1 MLDLQKLTLGRLLN
15 TQNHDFYSKLV
26 TEYFTG
32 MNLAVFDKIK
42 NFYKANTRLPTK
54 DELLLVHKDV
64 SLQEYIETQIF
75 VEDNTYDQIA
85 DEFLVSQLQ
94 DHYIREE
101 TLKFLDKLMDD
112 YENLEKVEIVD
123 KLQDHVL
130 QLNKAASSNDE
141 LFDAGELDFFPKNDD
156 FILHPS
162 GLNNEYDSINGGFA
176 LQELVLLGGRRGSGK
191 SILSLNCALK
201 RFLEGSTVAFFSIE
215 MRYKEV
221 YDRLISII
229 SEVPFLAIYKNEL
242 TPEQKLRIIDAKIN
256 TFYEPTDELLKLV
269 KETNDTK
276 NFDKFQAE
284 MKDKKFPMKEHRF
297 FLIDKEDLTLSRLDH
312 YCTDFASKYPRF
324 NMAVVDYIN
333 IIKIPDQKE
342 WKSQIVLADTLKSIA
357 RKHNLTV
364 LSPYQIDA
372 SGEARFAKG
381 ILDSADRSF
390 IFTPADVDKDPNI
403 LKMYTSKIRNGKAM
417 NFEINMDWSCVKVDL
432 NHSKKLNES
441 LLPATKYGSDENF
454 KAELAKD
461 I

>member
-1 MLDLQKLTLGRLLN
+1 MLDLQKLTLGRILSS
-15 TQNHDFYSKLV
+15 QNHDFYSKMLP
-26 TEYFTG
+26 EYFSG
-32 MNLAVFDKIK
+32 MNLALYDKIK
-42 NFYKANTRLPTK
+42 TFYKANTRLPTK
-54 DELLLVHKDV
+54 DELLIIHKDV
-64 SLQEYIETQIF
+64 SLQDYIETQIL

-85 DEFLVSQLQ
+85 DEFCNQLQ
-94 DHYIREE
+94 DHYVREE
-101 TLKFLDKLMDD
+101 TLKFLDKFMDD

-130 QLNKAASSNDE
+130 QLNRSAGASDE

-162 GLNNEYDSINGGFA
+162 GLNTEYDSINGGFA

-229 SEVPFLAIYKNEL
+229 SEVPFLDIYKNQL
-242 TPEQKLRIIDAKIN
+242 TIEQKLKIVDAKVS
-256 TFYEPTDELLKLV
+256 TFYQPTEELLKLV
-269 KETNDTK
+269 RDTRETKDFDRFQQEIKE
-276 NFDKFQAE
+276 
-284 MKDKKFPMKEHRF
+284 KKFPMKDNRL

-312 YCTDFASKYPRF
+312 YCTDFNSKYPKF
-324 NMAVVDYIN
+324 TMAVVDYIN

-342 WKSQIVLADTLKSIA
+342 WKSQIILADTLKSIA

-390 IFTPADVDKDPNI
+390 IFTPADVDKDPNV
-403 LKMYTSKIRNGKAM
+403 LKIITSK
-417 NFEINMDWSCVKVDL
+417 W
-432 NHSKKLNES
+432 
-441 LLPATKYGSDENF
+441 
-454 KAELAKD
+454 
-461 I
+461 

>member
-1 MLDLQKLTLGRLLN
+1 MLDLQKLTLGRILVN
-15 TQNHDFYSKLV
+15 QNHDFYSKLLP
-26 TEYFTG
+26 EYFSG
-32 MNLAVFDKIK
+32 MNLALYDKIK
-42 NFYKANTRLPTK
+42 TFYKANTRLPSK
-54 DELLLVHKDV
+54 EELLLIHKDV
-64 SLQEYIETQIF
+64 SLQDYIETQIL
-75 VEDNTYDQIA
+75 VKDNTYDQIA

-94 DHYIREE
+94 DHYVREE
-101 TLKFLDKLMDD
+101 TLKFLDKFMDD

-130 QLNKAASSNDE
+130 QLNRTAGASDE
-141 LFDAGELDFFPKNDD
+141 LFDAGELDFFPKSDD
-156 FILHPS
+156 FILFPS
-162 GLNNEYDSINGGFA
+162 GLNNEYDSVNGGFA

-229 SEVPFLAIYKNEL
+229 SEVPFLDIYKNQL
-242 TPEQKLRIIDAKIN
+242 TVEQKLRIIDAKVK
-256 TFYEPTDELLKLV
+256 TFYQPTDELLKLV
-269 KETNDTK
+269 SDTYHTK
-276 NFDKFQAE
+276 DFDKFQ
-284 MKDKKFPMKEHRF
+284 KGIRDKKFPMKDHRF
-297 FLIDKEDLTLSRLDH
+297 FLVDKEDLNLSRLDH
-312 YCTDFASKYPRF
+312 YCTDFSSKYPRF
-324 NMAVVDYIN
+324 TMAVVDYIN
-333 IIKIPDQKE
+333 IINIPDQKE
-342 WKSQIVLADTLKSIA
+342 WKSQVILADTLKSMS
-357 RKHNLTV
+357 RKHNLTL

-417 NFEINMDWSCVKVDL
+417 NFEINMNWSCVKVDL
-432 NHSKKLNES
+432 SQSKSINER
-441 LLPATKYGSDENF
+441 LLPATKYGSDENH
-454 KAELAKD
+454 KVEVAKD

>member
-1 MLDLQKLTLGRLLN
+1 VLDLQKLTLGRILVN
-15 TQNHDFYSKLV
+15 QNHDFYSKLLP
-26 TEYFTG
+26 EYFSG
-32 MNLAVFDKIK
+32 MNLALYDKIK
-42 NFYKANTRLPTK
+42 TFYKANTRLPSK
-54 DELLLVHKDV
+54 EELLLIHKDV
-64 SLQEYIETQIF
+64 SLQDYIETQIL
-75 VEDNTYDQIA
+75 VKDNTYDQIA

-94 DHYIREE
+94 DHYVREE
-101 TLKFLDKLMDD
+101 TLKFLDKFMDD

-130 QLNKAASSNDE
+130 QLNRTAGASDE
-141 LFDAGELDFFPKNDD
+141 LFDAGELDFFPKSDD
-156 FILHPS
+156 FILFPS
-162 GLNNEYDSINGGFA
+162 GLNNEYDSVNGGFA

-229 SEVPFLAIYKNEL
+229 SEVPFLDIYKNQL
-242 TPEQKLRIIDAKIN
+242 TVEQKLRIIDAKVK
-256 TFYEPTDELLKLV
+256 TFYQPTDELLKLV
-269 KETNDTK
+269 SDTYHTK
-276 NFDKFQAE
+276 DFDKFQ
-284 MKDKKFPMKEHRF
+284 KGIRDKKFPMKDHRF
-297 FLIDKEDLTLSRLDH
+297 FLVDKEDLNLSRLDH
-312 YCTDFASKYPRF
+312 YCTDFSSKYPRF
-324 NMAVVDYIN
+324 TMAVVDYIN
-333 IIKIPDQKE
+333 IINIPDQKE
-342 WKSQIVLADTLKSIA
+342 WKSQVILADTLKSMS
-357 RKHNLTV
+357 RKHNLTL

-417 NFEINMDWSCVKVDL
+417 NFEINMNWSCVKVDL
-432 NHSKKLNES
+432 SQSKSINER
-441 LLPATKYGSDENF
+441 LLPATKYGSDENH
-454 KAELAKD
+454 KVEVAKD